1 MRKLNKVNKNK
12 ERDNNKPYSYC
23 WTKLPYR
30 DSDRVLREISVGND
44 HEIYALVYEMQA
56 VEYRRQRWYREV
68 HDERRKYVSFIRK
81 YKVESN
87 SWEDQV

>member
-1 MRKLNKVNKNK
+1 
-12 ERDNNKPYSYC
+12 
-23 WTKLPYR
+23 
-30 DSDRVLREISVGND
+30 
-44 HEIYALVYEMQA
+44 MQA

-87 SWEDQV
+87 SREDVTSFEHLDRKEDDFVYCIGGVERCGKLVLMSFTEVYRYDLSRS